1 MSITDAP
8 RVAFL
13 IFTQPSKLLIPSKNA
28 QLICA
33 HKTNNTNEIITSNNT
48 TKQPNDIGQLVTSH
62 SCDAMQT
69 SPPSQMHAI
78 EIILFRCFFSWWYYM
93 IIWGV
98 LSQYLVEHTNEIIT
112 LSLDTTIAK
121 AEYSVSGDLLLSLT

>member
-69 SPPSQMHAI
+69 SPPSQMHEI
-78 EIILFRCFFSWWYYM
+78 EIILFRWFFSWWYYM

-121 AEYSVSGDLLLSLT
+121 AGYSVSGDLLLSLT

>member
-93 IIWGV
+93 II
-98 LSQYLVEHTNEIIT
+98 
-112 LSLDTTIAK
+112 
-121 AEYSVSGDLLLSLT
+121 